1 MVNDKMKIIL
11 ASNSPRR
18 RELLS
23 GLGLEFEVH
32 TLRGLDESYPEGLS
46 MEEIPLYISRKKAE
60 AYAIGP
66 DELLITADTIVYLD
80 GEVLGKPAD
89 EAEARAML
97 RKLSGRT
104 HQVVTGVT
112 LKASPKFSPKG
123 RESLSPTLSK
133 GEGERLQQFTP
144 PLDGTGEA
152 DGGVYSFSSVSQVTF
167 AQLSEE
173 EIDYYVAHFR
183 PLDKAGAYGIQEW
196 IGYIGVTR
204 IEGSY
209 FNVMGLPV
217 QRLYSEMKKLGL
229 IHNPNP

>member
-1 MVNDKMKIIL
+1 MNYKIVL

-18 RELLS
+18 KELLA
-23 GLGLEFEVH
+23 GLGFDYEVR
-32 TLRGLDESYPEGLS
+32 TLQGLDESYPEGLS
-46 MEEIPLYISRKKAE
+46 MEEIPQYISRKKAA
-60 AYAIGP
+60 AYTLNP

-89 EAEARAML
+89 EVEAKQML
-97 RKLSGRT
+97 RKLSGKT

-112 LKASPKFSPKG
+112 LKTPLNLPVKG
-123 RESLSPTLSK
+123 RLAEQDSLPSR
-133 GEGERLQQFTP
+133 EGR
-144 PLDGTGEA
+144 
-152 DGGVYSFSSVSQVTF
+152 GGSSISFASVSQVTF
-167 AQLSEE
+167 AQLSEA
-173 EIDYYVAHFR
+173 EIDHYVTHYR

-217 QRLYSEMKKLGL
+217 QRLYSEMKKLNL
-229 IHNPNP
+229 I

>member
-1 MVNDKMKIIL
+1 MKIIL

-18 RELLS
+18 KELLA
-23 GLGLEFEVH
+23 GLGFDYEVR
-32 TLRGLDESYPEGLS
+32 TLQGLDESYPEGLS
-46 MEEIPLYISRKKAE
+46 MEEIPQYISRKKAA
-60 AYAIGP
+60 AYTLNP

-89 EAEARAML
+89 EAEAKQML
-97 RKLSGRT
+97 RKLSGKT

-112 LKASPKFSPKG
+112 LKTPLNLPVKG
-123 RESLSPTLSK
+123 RLAEQDSLPSR
-133 GEGERLQQFTP
+133 EGR
-144 PLDGTGEA
+144 
-152 DGGVYSFSSVSQVTF
+152 GGSSISFASVSQVTF
-167 AQLSEE
+167 AQLSEA
-173 EIDYYVAHFR
+173 EIDHYVTHYR

-217 QRLYSEMKKLGL
+217 QRLYSEMKKLNIL
-229 IHNPNP
+229 PDTK